1 MPWPT
6 RGCCG
11 VGEIYLYNNYYYYD
25 YCGGRDS
32 ANDTVTCYGLYGVG
46 FETGGGEI
54 FRILDQFAGPPN
66 HCTAGT
72 VQVSQELDG

>member
-11 VGEIYLYNNYYYYD
+11 VGEIYNNNYYYY
-25 YCGGRDS
+25 GGRDS
-32 ANDTVTCYGLYGVG
+32 ANDTVTCYGLHGVG
-46 FETGGGEI
+46 FETGGRQI
-54 FRILDQFAGPPN
+54 FRILDQFGGPPSP
-66 HCTAGT
+66 CTVGT